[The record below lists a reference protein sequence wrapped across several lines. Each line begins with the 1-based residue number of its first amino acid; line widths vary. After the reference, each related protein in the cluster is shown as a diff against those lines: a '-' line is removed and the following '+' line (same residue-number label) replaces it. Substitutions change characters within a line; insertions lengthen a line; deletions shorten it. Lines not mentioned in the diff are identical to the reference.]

1 MHRFSRVR
9 RSARVLCQL
18 KCRFGSPTTTRSAHG
33 ACRLV
38 GRTLKC
44 VPSKLKFALRNFSK
58 IFDQFQCIA
67 HPRPAVAGPSISH
80 KHGLSATIVDAGEQ
94 MKFPLFALSFI
105 NAAVV
110 SVSAAQARNYRW
122 CSMLDLG
129 DEILNCGFD
138 SLEQCKASL
147 SGGGRTDGLRRGW
160 LIGIILDAGIAGTGL
175 NR

>member
-1 MHRFSRVR
+1 
-9 RSARVLCQL
+9 
-18 KCRFGSPTTTRSAHG
+18 
-33 ACRLV
+33 
-38 GRTLKC
+38 
-44 VPSKLKFALRNFSK
+44 
-58 IFDQFQCIA
+58 
-67 HPRPAVAGPSISH
+67 
-80 KHGLSATIVDAGEQ
+80 

-122 CSMLDLG
+122 CSMVDLG